1 MPMNTLES
9 LRQRRAEIERLARR
23 HGAHDVRI
31 FGSVA
36 RGEDTELSDIDV
48 LVEMSDEASLL
59 DLVLLQQ
66 ALETALNRRADVLS
80 LSGINPYLRDRIL
93 AEAVRL

>member
-1 MPMNTLES
+1 VTTLES
-9 LRQRRAEIERLARR
+9 LRQRKAEIESLAARY
-23 HGAHDVRI
+23 GAHDVRV

-36 RGEDTELSDIDV
+36 RDEDTNDSDIDV

-59 DLVLLQQ
+59 DLVEFQQ
-66 ALETALNRRADVLS
+66 ALEAMLNRRADVLTVR
-80 LSGINPYLRDRIL
+80 GINPHLRERIL

>member
-1 MPMNTLES
+1 MNTLES

-80 LSGINPYLRDRIL
+80 VSGINPYLRDRIL

>member
-1 MPMNTLES
+1 MNTLES

-80 LSGINPYLRDRIL
+80 LSGINSYLRDRIF

>member
-1 MPMNTLES
+1 MTTLES
-9 LRQRRAEIERLARR
+9 LRQRKAEIESLAARY
-23 HGAHDVRI
+23 GAHDVRV

-36 RGEDTELSDIDV
+36 RDEDTNDSDIDV

-59 DLVLLQQ
+59 DLVEFQQ
-66 ALETALNRRADVLS
+66 ALEAMLNRRADVLTVR
-80 LSGINPYLRDRIL
+80 GINPHLRERIL